1 MKEFSIEYLRK
12 RALDRWENEG
22 GAIVLDARRTLD
34 DGYSTQSPTNSPQP
48 RRPANGKDDRSLAK
62 E

>member
-1 MKEFSIEYLRK
+1 MKEFSIEYLKK

-22 GAIVLDARRTLD
+22 GAIVLDVLRTLD
-34 DGYSTQSPTNSPQP
+34 DARAPRSSTNSPQP
-48 RRPANGKDDRSLAK
+48 RSPANGKDDRSHAK